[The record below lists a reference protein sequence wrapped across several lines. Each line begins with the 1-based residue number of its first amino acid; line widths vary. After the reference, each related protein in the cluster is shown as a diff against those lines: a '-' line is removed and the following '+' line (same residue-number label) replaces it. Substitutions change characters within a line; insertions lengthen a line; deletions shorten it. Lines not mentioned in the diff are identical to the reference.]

1 VLDTFGLGQGVN
13 KGCRGV
19 PRRVGY
25 ISIGQYARRLKEEE
39 SSILPP

>member
-25 ISIGQYARRLKEEE
+25 FWFGARCEQGL
-39 SSILPP
+39 